1 MISTKQRSNTLK
13 VLILGSG
20 AREHTIAWKFSK
32 SNRISGLFIAP
43 GNAGTEEIGE
53 NLWGVDPEKSDDVI
67 AACRENDIDL
77 VFVGPEAPLSVGIVD
92 ALQNEDIQ
100 VIGPHKEAARLE
112 SSKEFSK
119 EFMIRHGIPTAEAET
134 VTTKKDL
141 EKIIKQ
147 RNGKVVIKK
156 NGLAAGKGV
165 LESDDTDE
173 LISFGNGILKQK
185 DTLLVE
191 EFLTGYEISIFTMS
205 DGKSYSI
212 LPPTADFKK
221 AGEGDSGPNTGG
233 MGAICPV
240 PVVGKQLL
248 ADIEEKIVKPTFKG
262 LEKDGLMYKGVLYFG
277 LMITEQGPKLLE
289 YNVRFGDPECQVL
302 LPLIESDFGD
312 FCDAIAKG
320 RLDSFPLS
328 ISQKSALC
336 VVVASGGYPGK
347 YSKGKKVKPLP
358 NFPEKDC
365 IIFHASTKASDDH
378 TALTGGGRCFSVVG
392 LGPNLTNASV
402 RAYEAAPQVKFDGA
416 WFRKDIGKKFFVN
429 NV

>member
-1 MISTKQRSNTLK
+1 MK

-20 AREHTIAWKFSK
+20 AREHAIAWKFSK

-43 GNAGTEEIGE
+43 GNAGTGEIGE
-53 NLWGVDPEKSDDVI
+53 NLWDVDPEKSAEVI
-67 AACRENDIDL
+67 AACREHEINL
-77 VFVGPEAPLSVGIVD
+77 VFVGPEAPLSAGIVD
-92 ALQNEDIQ
+92 ALQKEGIS
-100 VIGPHKEAARLE
+100 VIGPHQEAARLE

-119 EFMIRHGIPTAEAET
+119 DFMLRHGIPTAAAVT
-134 VTTKKDL
+134 VTNKKEL

-147 RNGKVVIKK
+147 RPGKVVIKK
-156 NGLAAGKGV
+156 NGLASGKGV
-165 LESDDTDE
+165 LESDATDE
-173 LISFGNGILKQK
+173 LLSFGHGILKQK
-185 DTLLVE
+185 DSLLVE
-191 EFLTGYEISIFTMS
+191 EFLSGYEISVFTMS
-205 DGKSYSI
+205 DGKTYCI
-212 LPPTADFKK
+212 LPTTADFKK
-221 AGEGDSGPNTGG
+221 AGEGDTGPNTGG

-248 ADIEEKIVKPTFKG
+248 SEIEETIIQPTFRG

-277 LMITEQGPKLLE
+277 LMITDQGPKVLE

-312 FCDAIAKG
+312 FCDSIAKEN
-320 RLDSFPLS
+320 LENFPLA

-336 VVVASGGYPGK
+336 VVIASGGYPAK

-358 NFPEKDC
+358 HFPEKDC
-365 IIFHASTKASDDH
+365 MIFHASTKSTDDH

-392 LGPNLTNASV
+392 LGPNLTNASL

-416 WFRKDIGKKFFVN
+416 WYRKDIGQKFFMDTM
-429 NV
+429 